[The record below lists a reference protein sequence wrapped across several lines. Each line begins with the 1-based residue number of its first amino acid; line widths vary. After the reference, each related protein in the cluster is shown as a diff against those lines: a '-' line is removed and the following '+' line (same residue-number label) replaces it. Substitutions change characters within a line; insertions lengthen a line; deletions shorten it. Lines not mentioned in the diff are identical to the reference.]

1 MTWSLMNWLRS
12 RNRRNNDYERSTAS
26 GKLMRCFFVSQ
37 DNTFLIEKTKTYENK
52 RKQKK
57 IEDNFRKSKD

>member
-1 MTWSLMNWLRS
+1 
-12 RNRRNNDYERSTAS
+12 
-26 GKLMRCFFVSQ
+26 MRCFFVSQ

>member
-26 GKLMRCFFVSQ
+26 GKTDAVFFCITRFV
-37 DNTFLIEKTKTYENK
+37 LIEKTKTYENK

-57 IEDNFRKSKD
+57 TEDNFRNNKD